1 MNKLYNLRN
10 CHFTLMRPEF
20 KGRAVLRDY
29 QEKGKENPLCK
40 FASINEALES
50 IRKGEDI
57 LAAFMLLTKHLRS
70 GKSHLFSLQE
80 LSDTGITPVILQ
92 YIDPSSDPVTLEVT
106 MELVDYL
113 TEASLESDSPFTDP
127 VVLRN
132 IVDVMMG
139 PFLKSQML
147 ALNIARNLLTDEA
160 VCDSVFEVFMSF
172 DLPMLLFRG
181 NFFDRERSEIA
192 LREFDDLPCSP
203 LTSSLGL
210 LEALLERI
218 PVEQVTPELCD
229 ACLTL
234 IPTFLH
240 YDPDQRFSLLIVIW
254 KLIKVD
260 YGLKLLTDELV
271 PELLIQSLNVCH
283 DDTVALVYRDIAC
296 FVKRGVVNEMFVT
309 DDFIEKLIHFMTCGD
324 TDTKLE
330 ILRLLDLYRH
340 ENIDV
345 FRNAILLES
354 IVDECCKGPCKTRTR
369 AALFLSSCMNGPC
382 IEGNSIV
389 NAILDAIQTIDD
401 TSDLVQVLLEFR
413 NTIDRGG
420 EWADILQTS
429 ETFRC
434 VLNELS
440 ESNPD
445 DEIQALLL
453 SLR

>member
-1 MNKLYNLRN
+1 
-10 CHFTLMRPEF
+10 MRPEF
-20 KGRAVLRDY
+20 KGRAVLRDS
-29 QEKGKENPLCK
+29 QETQKENPLCK
-40 FASINEALES
+40 FSNINDALES

-57 LAAFMLLTKHLRS
+57 LAAFMLLTKHLRT
-70 GKSHLFSLQE
+70 GKSHLFSLQD

-127 VVLRN
+127 LVLRN

-160 VCDSVFEVFMSF
+160 VCDSVLEVFMSF
-172 DLPMLLFRG
+172 ELPMLLFRG
-181 NFFDRERSEIA
+181 NFFDRERSEAA

-218 PVEQVTPELCD
+218 PVERATPELCE
-229 ACLTL
+229 ACLSL
-234 IPTFLH
+234 IVPTFLH

-260 YGLKLLTDELV
+260 YGLKLLVDGHV

-296 FVKRGVVNEMFVT
+296 FVKRGVVNEMFIT

-369 AALFLSSCMNGPC
+369 AALLLSSCMNGPC
-382 IEGNSIV
+382 NEGKEVV
-389 NAILDAIQTIDD
+389 NAVLDAIQTIDD
-401 TSDLVQVLLEFR
+401 RSDLVQVLLEFR

-420 EWADILQTS
+420 EWAEILQTS
-429 ETFRC
+429 ELFRC
-434 VLNELS
+434 VLNELF

-453 SLR
+453 DLR